1 MEKIYRQ
8 KLVLLQVSNEQKVN
22 TFIGNFAKT
31 SFELKRI
38 FDCHDFLDLKCNI
51 DFKDENEMD
60 CKSYKS
66 NAYCT
71 KQGEEGSGWNQNIF
85 GSIAKYYNKNNE
97 TPLVCPQCGCKLG
110 NDIELTNHHH
120 ECIHT
125 KI

>member
-1 MEKIYRQ
+1 MAISENNLTHFKSR
-8 KLVLLQVSNEQKVN
+8 
-22 TFIGNFAKT
+22 
-31 SFELKRI
+31 RI
-38 FDCHDFLDLKCNI
+38 FDFHNFLDLKCNI

-120 ECIHT
+120 ECIHNMIRDRIT
-125 KI
+125 FSF